1 MTQASETVSPANRAW
16 SPRFVEA
23 TEEQPSDQAQPSRK
37 GQRAIDIHVGV
48 SMQSPVQQS
57 QHSGVHAQFE
67 CPPRHTEGPWRT
79 GCDLGDVPLVIT

>member
-1 MTQASETVSPANRAW
+1 
-16 SPRFVEA
+16 
-23 TEEQPSDQAQPSRK
+23 
-37 GQRAIDIHVGV
+37 
-48 SMQSPVQQS
+48 MQSPVQQS